1 MISNSEYQID
11 ISDNELLFFK
21 QSFSFTFF
29 ISETFFIHI
38 SLHTNTLQAILPQ
51 IKKVYFINMNI
62 TMLLKHL
69 QMILLGNV
77 ISGKV
82 ITAKIVLILSMI
94 FLISLHICPCQ

>member
-69 QMILLGNV
+69 QMTFLWNV
-77 ISGKV
+77 ILRKV
-82 ITAKIVLILSMI
+82 ITAKIVLSHGM
-94 FLISLHICPCQ
+94 FVLISLHLCP